1 MPVRNVLSRSTK
13 RCPAHNVFLNAQF
26 LSPFRSPHPHPGMP
40 STRARSGHSHPGT
53 PDTDVTVPL
62 PAKYVAEQATII
74 WQQISSTQDG
84 CPHSI
89 IAHTILMEEI
99 FCLQNRLILL
109 RGKGKEHKHIF
120 RRHVTNIRRK
130 NMSSSPNSNQ
140 VTSSAIQDVLEE
152 MDRIRLDIHNLK
164 VELSKHLN
172 Y

>member
-1 MPVRNVLSRSTK
+1 MRNVLSRSTK

-62 PAKYVAEQATII
+62 PARCVAEQATII
-74 WQQISSTQDG
+74 RQQISFTQDG
-84 CPHSI
+84 CPPSI
-89 IAHTILMEEI
+89 IANSILMEEI
-99 FCLQNRLILL
+99 FRLQNRLILL
-109 RGKGKEHKHIF
+109 RGQLGKEHKHIF
-120 RRHVTNIRRK
+120 CRHVTNIQQQ
-130 NMSSSPNSNQ
+130 NMSSCPISNQ

-152 MDRIRLDIHNLK
+152 MDRIRLDIHNLN
-164 VELSKHLN
+164 VDLSKHLN